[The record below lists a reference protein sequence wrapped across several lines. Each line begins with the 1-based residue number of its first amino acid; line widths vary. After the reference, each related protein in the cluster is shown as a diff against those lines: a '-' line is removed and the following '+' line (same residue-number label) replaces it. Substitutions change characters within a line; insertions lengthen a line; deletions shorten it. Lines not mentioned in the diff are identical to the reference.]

1 MPPRFQ
7 TKRSPRPSAS
17 SPLLAPAV
25 LAKIGRLELAAH
37 QVMDG
42 YVQGMH
48 RSSQLGFALDF
59 AQHRPYTVGDD
70 TKRIDW
76 RLFAKSDRYYIKQ
89 YEVTTN
95 LHAYII
101 LDCSGSMAYRGQNEP
116 MSKYRYGQYLTSCL
130 AYLVLHQQDSCGLF
144 TVDNAIRDVIPS
156 RSTPSHLL
164 TIVDTLEQRQP
175 GAESGLAGVL
185 HRIAERLTRRA
196 MVIIISDLFEN
207 TDELVQALHHFRH
220 RRHELL
226 LLHVMAEDE
235 LTFPF
240 RKWTLFNDLEV
251 KGKQLRLDPAVMRRQ
266 YLDAVAEHLH
276 IIRKTAG
283 ELRISHTLLSTA
295 RPFDQALT
303 AYLAQRME
311 ERGL

>member
-1 MPPRFQ
+1 MPAKLQRH
-7 TKRSPRPSAS
+7 SAPRPSAS
-17 SPLLAPAV
+17 SALLAPAV
-25 LAKIGRLELAAH
+25 LSKIGRLELAAH

-48 RSSQLGFALDF
+48 RSTQLGFALDF
-59 AQHRPYTVGDD
+59 AQHRPYTIGDD

-95 LHAYII
+95 LNACII
-101 LDCSGSMAYRGQNEP
+101 LDSSGSMAYRGQNEP
-116 MSKYRYGQYLTSCL
+116 LSKYRYGQFLTSCL
-130 AYLVLHQQDSCGLF
+130 AYLILHQQDSCGLF
-144 TVDNAIRDVIPS
+144 TVDNAIRDVIPL

-164 TIVDTLEQRQP
+164 TIVDALEQRQP
-175 GAESGLAGVL
+175 GAESGLAAVL
-185 HRIAERLTRRA
+185 HQIAERITRRA

-207 TDELVQALHHFRH
+207 SDEFIQALHHFRH
-220 RRHELL
+220 RRHEVLL
-226 LLHVMAEDE
+226 LQVMSEDE

-251 KGKQLRLDPAVMRRQ
+251 KGKHLRLDPAVMRRQ
-266 YLDAVAEHLH
+266 YLDAVADHLH
-276 IIRKTAG
+276 TIRKTAG
-283 ELRISHTLLSTA
+283 ELSISHTLLSTTK
-295 RPFDQALT
+295 PFDEALT